1 MIFQGIEYGKEW
13 GIIREGMGSENVLE
27 FSKNTVVWE
36 GWEVIFCL
44 KM

>member
-1 MIFQGIEYGKEW
+1 MIFQGIKYGKEW
-13 GIIREGMGSENVLE
+13 GVIREGMGNVLE